1 MSILETAWMNWRD
14 AALSGT
20 YDPLSDERLSEMFT
34 ATCKYGSGN
43 CWTGT
48 SGTLASMVRELLRE
62 VEHLRAEQ

>member
-1 MSILETAWMNWRD
+1 MSAEETSYLNWSA
-14 AALSGT
+14 AALRRT
-20 YDPLSDERLSEMFT
+20 YHPISSDRLAEMYT

-62 VEHLRAEQ
+62 VEHLRAER